1 MRLGPPAIVGFLLIA
16 GLLAAGPAHAD
27 GRTVTLWHSYR
38 GAEAEGLA
46 RAARLLE
53 REDPGLQIELLA
65 LLNDQIN
72 AKITAA
78 VPRHNGPDLVI
89 FGHDRIGEW
98 VRLGILE
105 AVTAPGRGV
114 YLDPTL
120 GPLEQDGT
128 LYGLPL
134 AFKSLVLF
142 FNTRLV
148 RAAPRTTDELVAT
161 ARRAT
166 DPRRGVFGLVYESQ
180 NVYHTVPWIT
190 GFGGSLFGPRGP
202 RLATAEHARGFGFA
216 RSLAAL
222 PGAMPADPTGALVVD
237 LFNRGK
243 AAMVINGPWF
253 VGDIAERIPVR
264 LGTLPVVSATGKPAR
279 PFLTI
284 EAVMM
289 TTNVRDRQAALAV
302 AQGLTAG
309 PAAMARAIVGR
320 QPVAWSAAWNDPR
333 VADDAVLSVFRRQLD
348 ATVPMSSD
356 PRMSSVWEPAAR
368 ALRKVMRGD
377 AEPLAALRTADRQ
390 VASILTPAPARSS
403 PAPFVVV
410 VGGVLAMLSL
420 WLVQRARR
428 TDAVARAR
436 RSGAAYAYLAP
447 ALVAVGVLVVIP
459 LVVGVGMS
467 FFWHRAGEYRF
478 VGVENFVRIL
488 LSRDQGIGEPGSFY
502 FTLIVTLAWTAANV
516 ALHVALGLGLA
527 LLLRPAWLR
536 LRGVYRTL
544 LVLPWAVPSYITALV
559 WKGMFHRQFGALNAL
574 LEAVGAP
581 PVSFFGK
588 FWTAFAAN
596 VATNTWLGFPF
607 MMVVTLGALQA
618 IPADLEDAAAI
629 DGASAWQRFRHVT
642 LPLVKPALVPAVIL
656 GSVWTFNMFNV
667 VYLVSGGE
675 PDGATEILISDAYR
689 WAFDRQ
695 SQYGYAAAYSVLI
708 FFVLLGY
715 TRMTSRWKEAS

>member
-1 MRLGPPAIVGFLLIA
+1 MRLWSVAVVALLLVGA
-16 GLLAAGPAHAD
+16 SAD
-27 GRTVTLWHSYR
+27 ARADRRTVTLWHSYR
-38 GAEAEGLA
+38 GAEADGLA
-46 RAARLLE
+46 RAVELLE
-53 REDPGLQIELLA
+53 RDDPTLHVELLA
-65 LLNDQIN
+65 LPNDQIN
-72 AKITAA
+72 SKITAA

-98 VRLGILE
+98 LRLGILLPVE
-105 AVTAPGRGV
+105 RPARGV
-114 YLDPTL
+114 YLGRTL
-120 GPLEQDGT
+120 EPLAGEDGA

-142 FNTRLV
+142 FNTQLV
-148 RAAPRTTDELVAT
+148 RAAPRTTDELVAL

-166 DPRRGVFGLVYESQ
+166 DRRRGIFGLVYESQ
-180 NVYHTVPWIT
+180 NVYHTIPWIT
-190 GFGGSLFGPRGP
+190 GFGGSVFGPQGP
-202 RLATAEHARGFGFA
+202 RLATPDNARAFAFA
-216 RSLAAL
+216 RSLATL
-222 PGAMPADPTGALVVD
+222 PDVMPADPTGALVVD

-253 VGDIAERIPVR
+253 VGDIDRDVPFR
-264 LGTLPVVSATGKPAR
+264 LGTLPVVSATRQPAR

-284 EAVMM
+284 EAVMV
-289 TTNVRDRQAALAV
+289 TANARDRAAAEAV
-302 AQGLTAG
+302 ARALTQGPGAI
-309 PAAMARAIVGR
+309 ARAIVGR
-320 QPVAWSAAWNDPR
+320 QPVAWAAAWNDPR

-368 ALRKVMRGD
+368 ALRKVMRGA
-377 AEPLAALRTADRQ
+377 AEPLPALETADRQ
-390 VASILTPAPARSS
+390 IAAVLRPAPDRS
-403 PAPFVVV
+403 APTPFLVV
-410 VGGVLAMLSL
+410 VGLVLGAIAL

-428 TDAVARAR
+428 QDAFAKAR
-436 RSGAAYAYLAP
+436 RSRAAYAYLGP
-447 ALVAVGVLVVIP
+447 ALLAVGVLVVMP
-459 LVVGVGMS
+459 LIVGTAMS
-467 FFWHRAGEYRF
+467 LFWHRAGEYRF
-478 VGVENFVRIL
+478 VGLDNFVRIL
-488 LSRDQGIGEPGSFY
+488 LSQDQGIGEPGSFY
-502 FTLIVTLAWTAANV
+502 FTLLVTLAWTMANV
-516 ALHVALGLGLA
+516 ALHVAIGLGLA

-574 LEAVGAP
+574 LEAVGAK

-588 FWTAFAAN
+588 FWTAFGAN
-596 VATNTWLGFPF
+596 LATNTWLGFPF

-618 IPADLEDAAAI
+618 IPRDLEDAAEV
-629 DGASAWQRFRHVT
+629 DGATSWQRFRHVT
-642 LPLVKPALVPAVIL
+642 LPLVKPALVPAIIL
-656 GSVWTFNMFNV
+656 GSIWTFNMFNV

-708 FFVLLGY
+708 FFVLLAY
-715 TRMTSRWKEAS
+715 TRVTSRWKEAA